1 MQLWVQPHDESPHI
15 CVSLEQDKHQQQEVQ
30 HAGSCRAQKKHIMYY
45 AFFCSGIRSAL
56 YNSCPFL
63 LSIELEE
70 LYYVLHLHAFLWGGG
85 GGGGGVGFVLY
96 NSCPYL
102 FNIKELYHL

>member
-45 AFFCSGIRSAL
+45 AL
-56 YNSCPFL
+56 
-63 LSIELEE
+63 
-70 LYYVLHLHAFLWGGG
+70 
-85 GGGGGVGFVLY
+85 FVL
-96 NSCPYL
+96 
-102 FNIKELYHL
+102 E